1 MYALRTAA
9 MTSAL
14 PFAPEL
20 VEHATGP
27 LVHVVLGPDGAP
39 VGALAARRLR
49 GERERVW
56 RIMTDVDG
64 MATRVPM
71 IQRVERDGRAF
82 VVHLRFGVSLV
93 SANFAVKVEPVTVEG
108 RSLELRYVSGEPAG
122 LTIRHELVDASA
134 TGHVLLYTAVGF
146 DVYSVGFL
154 AKFFLKHHPEIR
166 YGVYPGSALALLDS
180 VRRAVER

>member
-1 MYALRTAA
+1 MNP
-9 MTSAL
+9 AL

-20 VEHATGP
+20 VERATGP
-27 LVHVVLGPDGAP
+27 LVHVALGPDGAP
-39 VGALAARRLR
+39 VGACAARKLR
-49 GERERVW
+49 GERDRVW

-71 IQRVERDGRAF
+71 IQRVQRDGRA
-82 VVHLRFGVSLV
+82 VIVHLRFGVSLI
-93 SANFAVKVEPVTVEG
+93 SANFAVKVEPVTVEN

-122 LTIRHELVDASA
+122 LTIRHDLVDAA
-134 TGHVLLYTAVGF
+134 EPGHALLYTAVGF

>member
-1 MYALRTAA
+1 MTA
-9 MTSAL
+9 AL

-27 LVHVVLGPDGAP
+27 LVHIRLAADGHP
-39 VGALAARRLR
+39 VGACAARRLR
-49 GERERVW
+49 ADRDRVW
-56 RIMTDVDG
+56 RVITDVDG
-64 MATRVPM
+64 MASRVPM
-71 IQRVERDGRAF
+71 IQKVHRDPRHIT
-82 VVHLRFGVSLV
+82 VHLRFGVSLF
-93 SANFAVKVEPVTVEG
+93 SANFAFKVDPVVDEG
-108 RSLELRYVSGEPAG
+108 RSLELRYVEGEPRD
-122 LTIRHELVDASA
+122 LTIRHELVNAADPA
-134 TGHVLLYTAVGF
+134 HVLLYTSVGF